1 MNQDLWICL
10 VLGRFKEKFGLI
22 TNFLV
27 TKAINCWKLAYK
39 IIKWIIL
46 INKQKILKNFKTHLQ
61 NIMIK
66 LITNIIWT
74 HKWDF
79 FSDLNWVCFFFK
91 TKFIQLILKLDKLF
105 LPLADG
111 FISLSCIKFPICDFL
126 FYLVVLFGSM
136 FSN

>member
-105 LPLADG
+105 FTISWWFYFSILYQISDLWF
-111 FISLSCIKFPICDFL
+111 FILSCGIIWINVF
-126 FYLVVLFGSM
+126 
-136 FSN
+136 

>member
-46 INKQKILKNFKTHLQ
+46 INKLKILKNFKTHLQ
-61 NIMIK
+61 SIMIK

-79 FSDLNWVCFFFK
+79 FSDLNWICFFFK

-105 LPLADG
+105 FTISWWFYFSKLSQISDLWF
-111 FISLSCIKFPICDFL
+111 FILSCGIIWINVF
-126 FYLVVLFGSM
+126 
-136 FSN
+136 

>member
-105 LPLADG
+105 FTISWWFYFSILYQISDLWF
-111 FISLSCIKFPICDFL
+111 FILSCGIIWINFF
-126 FYLVVLFGSM
+126 
-136 FSN
+136 

>member
-61 NIMIK
+61 SIMIK

-105 LPLADG
+105 FTISWWFYFSILYQISDLWF
-111 FISLSCIKFPICDFL
+111 FILSCGIIWINVF
-126 FYLVVLFGSM
+126 
-136 FSN
+136 